1 MLLSL
6 HLQHGRKKAIPA
18 KKNSGGQSKDGSS
31 RTDSKRRGSFSKGV
45 NEFLGPNDRYGF
57 EDMSREEMQI
67 KVQLMQEE
75 LRQKLW
81 EQQTYKFKM
90 DPGKEWKL

>member
-1 MLLSL
+1 MQL
-6 HLQHGRKKAIPA
+6 GRKKAIPA

-45 NEFLGPNDRYGF
+45 NEFLGPNNRYSYDEMSKF
-57 EDMSREEMQI
+57 EMEQAV
-67 KVQLMQEE
+67 KNMQEE

-90 DPGKEWKL
+90 DPGKEWKI